1 METQKM
7 RNYEAK
13 PNYRH
18 IAVLI
23 VAVLLVAAI
32 PVLILSIYA
41 WNRDTS
47 LQIVDNLKDDGTLR
61 VETGEDLA
69 MALSLAD
76 KVDYTWEKS
85 VNNGDFVEVEPVTYT
100 SHGDSVGQDGD
111 GQYLNVALDGGELS
125 DEQVSVAY
133 RLMIDYTDN
142 DATTTITS
150 EPFYVPYYDELRNGS
165 FEIPVGD
172 NPSSQFG
179 NDEYTGMGGV
189 WRSTSE
195 VYGDWN
201 KKDVAIEIVNT
212 DKNFQASYSWFGDD
226 RAYAGAQFAELNC
239 ESAGALYQDVLTI
252 EGESL
257 NYWLAHRARG
267 SRQSAQPEY
276 DTMYLVIMPT
286 QVALVWVLILIRIT
300 IPLAQRFCTSKM
312 AFWWCGSQVAI
323 RPGSIFRPLAA
334 TPPPVA
340 SRASSSWR
348 ATRLV
353 AIIRLVIF

>member
-85 VNNGDFVEVEPVTYT
+85 VNNGDFVEVESVTYT

-111 GQYLNVALDGGELS
+111 GQYLNVALDGGEQ
-125 DEQVSVAY
+125 EQPKI
-133 RLMIDYTDN
+133 L
-142 DATTTITS
+142 
-150 EPFYVPYYDELRNGS
+150 
-165 FEIPVGD
+165 
-172 NPSSQFG
+172 
-179 NDEYTGMGGV
+179 
-189 WRSTSE
+189 
-195 VYGDWN
+195 
-201 KKDVAIEIVNT
+201 
-212 DKNFQASYSWFGDD
+212 NFK
-226 RAYAGAQFAELNC
+226 RA
-239 ESAGALYQDVLTI
+239 
-252 EGESL
+252 
-257 NYWLAHRARG
+257 
-267 SRQSAQPEY
+267 
-276 DTMYLVIMPT
+276 
-286 QVALVWVLILIRIT
+286 
-300 IPLAQRFCTSKM
+300 
-312 AFWWCGSQVAI
+312 
-323 RPGSIFRPLAA
+323 
-334 TPPPVA
+334 
-340 SRASSSWR
+340 
-348 ATRLV
+348 
-353 AIIRLVIF
+353 